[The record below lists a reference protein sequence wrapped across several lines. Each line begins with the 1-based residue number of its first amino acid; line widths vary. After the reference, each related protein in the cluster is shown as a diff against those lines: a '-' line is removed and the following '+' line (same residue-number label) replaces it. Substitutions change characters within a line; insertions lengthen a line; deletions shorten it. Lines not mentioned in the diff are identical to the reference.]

1 MTWMIIR
8 LILSLGFV
16 ALVLFYA
23 ARLAKKRG
31 LGQGNGV
38 IEVVARQRMG
48 RSSTVNVVRV
58 ADLVLVVGATEEQ
71 VTLLAEVDP
80 EAVEQSL
87 RERRVAR
94 VGAHSAVAE
103 PVAVGAPALAARS
116 ASLRR
121 PRRFGVRP
129 RRLGDVRPPAARADG
144 PQVMTASV
152 RALARPGST
161 RARVALVLLLA
172 VLCTVAAFL
181 LAGPASAAPGDPVD
195 PTAPVAPT
203 VPAVP
208 GDGNVDISIGD
219 GSPSSSITLILA
231 ITVLSI
237 APSVLLLATSF
248 TKIIVVLALTRN
260 ALGLPMSPPNQVLTG
275 LALFLTLFVMGPVFS
290 DINDVA
296 VQPYMDGTMTVS
308 QAYDAGVVPL
318 RGFLLENTRE
328 DELQLMI
335 GLSGEEAPA
344 SAEEVSM
351 TTLIPAFVLSEL
363 KSAFIIGL
371 VVFIPFLVL
380 DMLVSAALMAMGMMM
395 VPPTIVSLP
404 FKLLLFV
411 VVDGWA
417 LITTALVGSYGG
429 SG

>member
-1 MTWMIIR
+1 MT
-8 LILSLGFV
+8 S
-16 ALVLFYA
+16 A
-23 ARLAKKRG
+23 
-31 LGQGNGV
+31 
-38 IEVVARQRMG
+38 
-48 RSSTVNVVRV
+48 VRP
-58 ADLVLVVGATEEQ
+58 
-71 VTLLAEVDP
+71 LLAP
-80 EAVEQSL
+80 
-87 RERRVAR
+87 
-94 VGAHSAVAE
+94 
-103 PVAVGAPALAARS
+103 GAP
-116 ASLRR
+116 
-121 PRRFGVRP
+121 
-129 RRLGDVRPPAARADG
+129 
-144 PQVMTASV
+144 
-152 RALARPGST
+152 ST
-161 RARVALVLLLA
+161 RRRAALVLLLA
-172 VLCTVAAFL
+172 LLCTVAALL
-181 LAGPASAAPGDPVD
+181 LAGPASAAPTSPTEPTA
-195 PTAPVAPT
+195 PTAPV
-203 VPAVP
+203 VP

-231 ITVLSI
+231 ITVLSV

-248 TKIIVVLALTRN
+248 TKIIVVLGLTRN
-260 ALGLPMSPPNQVLTG
+260 ALGLPSSPPNQVLTG
-275 LALFLTLFVMGPVFS
+275 IALFLTLFVMGPVFS
-290 DINDVA
+290 DINEVA
-296 VQPYMDGTMTVS
+296 LQPYMDGTISVG
-308 QAYDAGVVPL
+308 QAYDSGVVPL
-318 RGFLLENTRE
+318 REFLLGNTRD

-344 SAEEVSM
+344 TPQEVSM

>member
-1 MTWMIIR
+1 
-8 LILSLGFV
+8 
-16 ALVLFYA
+16 
-23 ARLAKKRG
+23 
-31 LGQGNGV
+31 
-38 IEVVARQRMG
+38 
-48 RSSTVNVVRV
+48 
-58 ADLVLVVGATEEQ
+58 
-71 VTLLAEVDP
+71 
-80 EAVEQSL
+80 
-87 RERRVAR
+87 
-94 VGAHSAVAE
+94 
-103 PVAVGAPALAARS
+103 
-116 ASLRR
+116 
-121 PRRFGVRP
+121 
-129 RRLGDVRPPAARADG
+129 
-144 PQVMTASV
+144 MTASV
-152 RALARPGST
+152 RAPARPESR
-161 RARVALVLLLA
+161 RARVALVLLFA
-172 VLCTVAAFL
+172 VLCTVAAIV

-195 PTAPVAPT
+195 PTAPVAP
-203 VPAVP
+203 VAPAVP

-248 TKIIVVLALTRN
+248 TKIVVVLSLARN
-260 ALGLPMSPPNQVLTG
+260 AIGLPSSPPNQVLTG

-290 DINDVA
+290 DINELA
-296 VQPYMDGTMTVS
+296 LQPYLDGTMTVS

-318 RGFLLENTRE
+318 RGFLLDNTRE

-335 GLSGEEAPA
+335 GLSGEQAPA
-344 SAEEVSM
+344 SVEEVSM